1 MTTQPE
7 QVLEN
12 NLVKQLQDL
21 GHNIKESSSIEING
35 SDLKVGFSNFTH
47 SYEQIKKALESHYF
61 KNKHLKAIGKTEW
74 DTMRWT
80 GIIKNKGPKTS
91 SVSITVPCYDVNGAK
106 VGDAYAIVG
115 SIDAKGEWNFNA
127 TLTTGKKA
135 KISKCDLGKAIVGGF

>member
-1 MTTQPE
+1 MKKIK
-7 QVLEN
+7 LLLFL
-12 NLVKQLQDL
+12 LVMFSAVSYSFSIGGIIKDGVNDAVNDTIKKQLY
-21 GHNIKESSSIEING
+21 SI
-35 SDLKVGFSNFTH
+35 SKT
-47 SYEQIKKALESHYF
+47 
-61 KNKHLKAIGKTEW
+61 KTEIS
-74 DTMRWT
+74 DDGTYVSVT